1 MRKKNIF
8 IIVHIVAFLLLENLG
23 ANRIIWYYDL
33 SNLEDVLFFA
43 LLAVNVIF
51 DAIFMYLTIGKKEP
65 LTGSEQKRLIVEAI
79 IAGQFFLVLLF
90 ILSGNSDFQIIWPV
104 LLAQVLTFGSRM
116 IVYFTDRRR
125 RKTGLR

>member
-65 LTGSEQKRLIVEAI
+65 LTSSEQKRLIVEAI